1 MKNLFYLIVI
11 LGYGYICYL
20 NITFE
25 RAGYGYGYLI
35 AYQLLGSLPFL
46 GFWIYFLFKKK
57 TALNIV
63 LSIVSFILFALS
75 WVLTISI
82 LKSIK

>member
-1 MKNLFYLIVI
+1 MKNLFYVI
-11 LGYGYICYL
+11 GSLGFGYISYL
-20 NITFE
+20 NIKYGGG
-25 RAGYGYGYLI
+25 GYGYGYLI
-35 AYQLLGSLPFL
+35 AYQLLGSLPFI

-57 TALNIV
+57 TSLNIV
-63 LSIVSFILFALS
+63 LNIVSFILFTVS